1 MNLVSAN
8 RGKRRHDL
16 AVFLRD
22 HLVRTYPSQ
31 YWVVT
36 VYDPV
41 GGFDN
46 HAFDAYGHT
55 DRVGWKFRHGGVNF
69 VVTRYPKHSARS
81 PVVSL
86 LEAVGLPTGNHAEQV
101 LNSIKARFRAFGL
114 SWSSIHVVKRRR
126 SEGFWLGKRTIRT
139 KLAPSRSIPSRN
151 YFCRKFSNVIVIAVA
166 PY

>member
-8 RGKRRHDL
+8 RGKSRHDL
-16 AVFLRD
+16 AVFLRN
-22 HLVRTYPSQ
+22 HLVLTYPSQ
-31 YWVVT
+31 YWGVT

-46 HAFDAYGHT
+46 HAFYGDT
-55 DRVGWKFRHGGVNF
+55 NRVGSKFRHAGVNY
-69 VVTRYPKHSARS
+69 VVTRYPKHSARF

-86 LEAVGLPTGNHAEQV
+86 SEAVGSPTGNHAEQV
-101 LNSIKARFRAFGL
+101 LNSIKDRFDARGL

-126 SEGFWLGKRTIRT
+126 TEGWWFGKRTIEI
-139 KLAPSRSIPSRN
+139 KLATSRSIPPRN
-151 YFCRKFSNVIVIAVA
+151 YICRTFSNVIVIAVA